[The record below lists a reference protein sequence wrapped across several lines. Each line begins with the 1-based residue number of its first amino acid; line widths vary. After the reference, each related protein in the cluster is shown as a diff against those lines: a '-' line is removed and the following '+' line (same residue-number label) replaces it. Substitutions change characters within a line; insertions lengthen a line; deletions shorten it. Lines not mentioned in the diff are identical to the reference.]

1 SQFGPTP
8 ILARVGG
15 EPLPPTDREAD
26 ARALRCSARGPPPSN
41 RAMAGRR
48 RLALAAACVA
58 AVLQLAAGAPARGG
72 AAEVL
77 PGAGAE
83 AAAPQ
88 AACAAEEAEE
98 AAALRTHLV
107 QVGRRPWR
115 GPARAAAAADGPRP
129 HLGGAASLAGRGAEA
144 PPPQAKTFLW

>member
-58 AVLQLAAGAPARGG
+58 A
-72 AAEVL
+72 VL